1 MKKKSIDEL
10 TLNKEVVTKLNL
22 EKING
27 RGAPG
32 QSDTYTHPQ
41 SPMTSCDGDCNN
53 SCRFCW

>member
-1 MKKKSIDEL
+1 MKKKKSINEL

-27 RGAPG
+27 GKIAE
-32 QSDTYTHPQ
+32 DTYTHKQ

-53 SCRFCW
+53 SCRACW